1 MIQRALT
8 ILLILAAGACAT
20 PAPDRTAASTKSDP
34 VIVGMTASGE
44 YLSRDLLP
52 NKSESWSGLHYADT
66 ASAYGTLRLAEATH
80 NAALIERV
88 AERYRRI
95 SSSGLPN
102 TRNHVD
108 VSVYGALPLY
118 LARLRND
125 KAALAEGV
133 AYADGQWRE
142 TTSDGLTT
150 QARYWIDDVWM
161 ISALQLQAWRAT
173 HEKRFLDRTALMAR
187 LYIARLQQPNGLFHH
202 GENAP
207 FFWGRG
213 NGWVA
218 AGLAETLSDLPK
230 NHPDYPVIAAG
241 YRKMM
246 AALLRYQAEDG
257 MWRQLIDHPE
267 AWKETSSTAMF
278 GYAMALGVHRGIL
291 RDPAYSTASVKA
303 WRALSSYVG
312 PDGRIAEV
320 CVGTGKS
327 TDTAYYLARPRVTGD
342 LHGQAALLWFASEMA
357 RSRR

>member
-1 MIQRALT
+1 MLLRALV
-8 ILLILAAGACAT
+8 LLLALGAGACAT
-20 PAPDRTAASTKSDP
+20 PARQRTEASAGADPVRIGKTAA
-34 VIVGMTASGE
+34 AE
-44 YLSRDLLP
+44 YLGRDLLP
-52 NKSESWSGLHYADT
+52 NRNAQWSGLHYADT
-66 ASAYGTLRLAEATH
+66 ASAYGSLRLAETIH
-80 NAALIERV
+80 DRGLIDRV
-88 AERYRRI
+88 AERYRRV
-95 SSSGLPN
+95 SASGLPN
-102 TRNHVD
+102 SRNHVD

-125 KAALAEGV
+125 KAALAEGLE
-133 AYADGQWRE
+133 YADGQWRG
-142 TTSDGLTT
+142 TTPDGLTT

-173 HEKRFLDRTALMAR
+173 HDPRFLDRAALMAR

-218 AGLAETLSDLPK
+218 AGLAEILSDLPK
-230 NHPDYPVIAAG
+230 NHRDYPVIAAG

-246 AALLRYQAEDG
+246 AALLRYQADDG

-291 RDPAYSTASVKA
+291 MDPSYRAAYRKA
-303 WRALSSYVG
+303 WTALASYVG
-312 PDGRIAEV
+312 PDGRVAEV

-327 TDTAYYLARPRVTGD
+327 TDVAYYLARPRVTGD